1 MVNLEWISI
10 NHLMIYWSSMEVL
23 KKLSKEYSLFLSILT
38 FVGIGYFE
46 HQLSSSTI
54 GNLVGLGILFV
65 VIIYSAMSVAHH
77 AEMLAEKFGEPYGTL
92 ILTMSAV
99 IVEIVIIVIMM
110 MHAHNPNL
118 ARDTIYSAIMLDIN
132 GLLGVAAIIGGLKYG
147 EQPYNVDSSNSYLSM
162 LLVAIGIAMVLPEF
176 LSVEYHMR
184 FMMFNVVVFILL
196 YIIFTRVQLMS
207 HRYFFEYKNS
217 DECEDEKC
225 HDTHSIN
232 AWYHSFI
239 LVISIVAI
247 GVLAEMLSLFMNHT
261 LEHFGMPLAIGA
273 VMVAVISAAPELI
286 TAIRAAVDNR
296 MQTVINIAL
305 GASLATV
312 LLTIPA
318 VIVVSYLMGM
328 ELNLS
333 LTPIQTM
340 MISLTLLVSIVNF
353 NDGETNVLEGFL
365 HFILFVVFCFLLF
378 V

>member
-1 MVNLEWISI
+1 MQI
-10 NHLMIYWSSMEVL
+10 L
-23 KKLSKEYSLFLSILT
+23 KDFSKEYSLFLAIIAY
-38 FVGIGYFE
+38 FGISHFE
-46 HQLSSSTI
+46 HTLVGSTF
-54 GNLVGLGILFV
+54 GNLLGFGILFV

-92 ILTMSAV
+92 ILTISAV

-110 MHAHNPNL
+110 THAHNPEL
-118 ARDTIYSAIMLDIN
+118 ARDTIYSAVMLDIN
-132 GLLGVAAIIGGLKYG
+132 GLLGIAAIIGGIKYG

-176 LSVEYHMR
+176 IDPVYHIR
-184 FMMFNVVVFILL
+184 FMMFNVVVFVFL
-196 YIIFTRVQLMS
+196 YIIFTRIQLTS
-207 HRYFFEYKNS
+207 HKYFFEYQSAEEKA
-217 DECEDEKC
+217 CEEGEVC
-225 HDTHSIN
+225 EAHPEIN
-232 AWYHSFI
+232 AWYHAI
-239 LVISIVAI
+239 NLVVSIVVI
-247 GVLAEMLSLFMNHT
+247 GVLAEILSVFMGNT
-261 LEHFGMPLAIGA
+261 LEVYGLPLAIGA
-273 VMVAVISAAPELI
+273 VGVAVISAAPELI
-286 TAIRAAVDNR
+286 TAVRAAVDNR

-318 VIVVSYLMGM
+318 VIVVSYFMGM

-340 MISLTLLVSIVNF
+340 MIALTLLVSMVNF

-365 HFILFVVFCFLLF
+365 HFILFVVFAFLVF

>member
-1 MVNLEWISI
+1 M
-10 NHLMIYWSSMEVL
+10 
-23 KKLSKEYSLFLSILT
+23 
-38 FVGIGYFE
+38 
-46 HQLSSSTI
+46 
-54 GNLVGLGILFV
+54 
-65 VIIYSAMSVAHH
+65 AVAYH
-77 AEMLAEKFGEPYGTL
+77 AEMLAKKFGEPYGTL

-99 IVEIVIIVIMM
+99 LVEIVIIVIMM
-110 MHAHNPNL
+110 MHSTSPNL

-176 LSVEYHMR
+176 LDVQYHMR
-184 FMMFNVVVFILL
+184 FMMFNVVVFVAL
-196 YIIFTRVQLMS
+196 YVIFTRVQLLS
-207 HRYFFEYKNS
+207 HRYFFEYKAS
-217 DECEDEKC
+217 SECEDGEY
-225 HDTHSIN
+225 HHSDDIN
-232 AWYHSFI
+232 PWYHSAI
-239 LVISIVAI
+239 LILSIVLI
-247 GVLAEMLSLFMNHT
+247 GILAEMLSLFMNHT

-318 VIVVSYLMGM
+318 VIVVSYMMDM

-340 MISLTLLVSIVNF
+340 IISLTLLVSMVNF
-353 NDGETNVLEGFL
+353 NDGETNILEGFL

>member
-1 MVNLEWISI
+1 MSI
-10 NHLMIYWSSMEVL
+10 IQ
-23 KKLSKEYSLFLSILT
+23 KFSKEYSLFLAIFSIL
-38 FVGIGYFE
+38 VIGYFE
-46 HQLSSSTI
+46 HTLASSTI
-54 GNLVGLGILFV
+54 GNLIGLGVLFV
-65 VIIYSAMSVAHH
+65 VIIYSAMAVAYH
-77 AEMLAEKFGEPYGTL
+77 AEMLAKKFGEPYGTL

-99 IVEIVIIVIMM
+99 LVEIVIIVIMM
-110 MHAHNPNL
+110 MHSTSPNL

-176 LSVEYHMR
+176 LDVQYHMR
-184 FMMFNVVVFILL
+184 FMMFNVVVFVAL
-196 YIIFTRVQLMS
+196 YVIFTRVQLLS
-207 HRYFFEYKNS
+207 HRYFFEYKAS
-217 DECEDEKC
+217 SECEDGEY
-225 HDTHSIN
+225 HHSDDIN
-232 AWYHSFI
+232 PWYHSAI
-239 LVISIVAI
+239 LILSIVLI
-247 GVLAEMLSLFMNHT
+247 GILAEMLSLFMNHT

-318 VIVVSYLMGM
+318 VIVVAYITDM

-340 MISLTLLVSIVNF
+340 MISLTLLVSMVNF